1 MFSLTENEKFQQLQ
15 SEILSL
21 SSIQDKES
29 IRFGNNEFS
38 IVSNSNTQQSA
49 SLSLESHNYD
59 FSFYRND
66 QDAKLKVIGHQ
77 SRFFSVLE
85 WEVIKVEFSP

>member
-15 SEILSL
+15 SELLAL
-21 SSIQDKES
+21 SSIPDKGS

-38 IVSNSNTQQSA
+38 ILSNSNTQQSA
-49 SLSLESHNYD
+49 SLSLESHTYD

-66 QDAKLKVIGHQ
+66 KNAKLKVIGHQ
-77 SRFFSVLE
+77 SRFFSVLD
-85 WEVIKVEFSP
+85 WEAIKVEFSP